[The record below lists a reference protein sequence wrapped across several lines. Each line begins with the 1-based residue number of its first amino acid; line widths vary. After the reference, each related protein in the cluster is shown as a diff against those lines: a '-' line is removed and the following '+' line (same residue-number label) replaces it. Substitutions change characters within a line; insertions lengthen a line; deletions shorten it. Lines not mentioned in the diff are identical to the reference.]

1 MVILGFII
9 AFILAFSVGA
19 NDVANSFGTAV
30 GSGVVTLRQACIL
43 ASIFETLGSM
53 LLGAKVGETIRKG
66 IIDVSLYNET
76 VPVLMAGE
84 VSAMVGELA
93 NTSWVVEELNNG
105 GGWGLK
111 GNVLCRITM
120 ISAAAD
126 ILMGNRRKRGVT
138 HHPERG
144 I

>member
-1 MVILGFII
+1 MDLESYLWMVVIGFII
-9 AFILAFSVGA
+9 AFVLAFSVGA

-30 GSGVVTLRQACIL
+30 GSGVVTLKQACIL

-66 IIDVSLYNET
+66 IIDVSLYNDT

-84 VSAMVGELA
+84 VSAMVGK
-93 NTSWVVEELNNG
+93 LN
-105 GGWGLK
+105 LLLHPLSDAVSA
-111 GNVLCRITM
+111 NVLSLILDM
-120 ISAAAD
+120 Q
-126 ILMGNRRKRGVT
+126 ILMF
-138 HHPERG
+138 

>member
-1 MVILGFII
+1 MESTTIASLAAATTLATAAYSSDMSGYLWLLILGFVI

-66 IIDVSLYNET
+66 IIDVNLYNET

-84 VSAMVGELA
+84 VSAMVG
-93 NTSWVVEELNNG
+93 TYTI
-105 GGWGLK
+105 
-111 GNVLCRITM
+111 LCRPRV
-120 ISAAAD
+120 SAMSYN
-126 ILMGNRRKRGVT
+126 LTRC
-138 HHPERG
+138 
-144 I
+144 